1 MDKIVLDIETKN
13 SFSDVGGQQNI
24 KDLEASFVGAYSYN
38 KDKYFSFFENQ
49 FKELEEFLRGA
60 GLIVG
65 FGLSRFD
72 VPVMDKY
79 FEMNFFAVP
88 RVDILDEIEM
98 KAGRRISLNLLAK
111 TNIGMEKMYES
122 GLMAITLYKEGRME
136 ELEKYC
142 LQDVKVTK
150 EIYDLAK
157 KQGYLLVPDRVTGEN
172 ERVELDFNEGEMI
185 RSQSLF

>member
-1 MDKIVLDIETKN
+1 MDKVVLDIETKN
-13 SFSDVGGQQNI
+13 AFSDVGGQQFV
-24 KDLEASFVGAYSYN
+24 KDLSASFAGVYSY
-38 KDKYFSFFENQ
+38 KQDKYFSFFENQ
-49 FKELEEFLRGA
+49 FKELEEFLKGA
-60 GLIVG
+60 GLIIG

-88 RVDILDEIEM
+88 RVDILDEIEL
-98 KAGRRISLNLLAK
+98 ATGRRISLNLLAK
-111 TNIGMEKMYES
+111 TNVGMEKSYES
-122 GLMAITLYKEGRME
+122 GLAAIQLYKEGKMD

-157 KQGYLLVPDRVTGEN
+157 KQGYLLVPNKMTGEN
-172 ERVELDFNEGEMI
+172 DRVELDFNEGELI
-185 RSQSLF
+185 GHQSLF